1 MSRWYRAYE
10 GTVTDPKLGE
20 AAMIA
25 GVSRSVSIAAW
36 HCLLESAAG
45 RNNCGSFDA
54 TPRRVAVILCEP
66 LAQVEALFVAYA
78 ELGLIAESSVTS
90 WKRRQ
95 YESDSSTERSRKHRN
110 AKRNGSATLQQQDA
124 TPPDTDTETETEVSE
139 PKGSSPRAW
148 SLPAGVNLITWTD
161 FLTNR
166 KRKRLVNTESTWKT
180 FQDDLARV
188 SAQTGIPP
196 PKLIEQCTG
205 KGWGGIYDPREDGNG
220 QSGQQRMGRH
230 QSSDGISSTARAGLA
245 VFGSEASH

>member
-1 MSRWYRAYE
+1 VSRWYRAYE

-20 AAMIA
+20 AALIA

-45 RNNCGSFDA
+45 RNNCGSYDA

-66 LAQVEALFVAYA
+66 LGQVEALFAAYA
-78 ELGLIAESSVTS
+78 ELGLIEESSVTS

-95 YESDSSTERSRKHRN
+95 YESDSSTERSRKHRKN
-110 AKRNGSATLQQQDA
+110 KRNADATLQQRDA
-124 TPPDTDTETETEVSE
+124 TPPDTETETEEME
-139 PKGSSPRAW
+139 PKGSSARPW
-148 SLPAGVNLITWTD
+148 VLPTGVSLATWTD

-166 KRKRLVNTESTWKT
+166 KRKRLVNTPSTWKS

-196 PKLIEQCTG
+196 PQLIEQCTG
-205 KGWGGIYDPREDGNG
+205 KGWGGIYDPRERND
-220 QSGQQRMGRH
+220 GQQRTDGMGRN
-230 QSSDGISSTARAGLA
+230 QSSDGLSPTTRAAKA
-245 VFGSEASH
+245 VFGIGARH